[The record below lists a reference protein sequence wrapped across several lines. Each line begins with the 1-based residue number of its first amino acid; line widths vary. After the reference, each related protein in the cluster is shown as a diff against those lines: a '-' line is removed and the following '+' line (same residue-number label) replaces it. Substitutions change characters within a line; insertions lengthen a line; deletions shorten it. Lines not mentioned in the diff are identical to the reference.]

1 MVCLKCYCDTERKF
15 SPFNIKRES
24 FELTFKEVPS
34 WVCPTC
40 NEVYFDES
48 DVEILHKTVTSLD
61 EQSVKLK
68 DAIVYWPDNTK

>member
-15 SPFNIKRES
+15 NPFTVKREGYV
-24 FELTFKEVPS
+24 LTFKKVPS

-48 DVEILHKTVTSLD
+48 DVKVLHKVISNLD
-61 EQSVKLK
+61 EQTLKLK
-68 DAIVYWPDNTK
+68 EAIVYWPENN